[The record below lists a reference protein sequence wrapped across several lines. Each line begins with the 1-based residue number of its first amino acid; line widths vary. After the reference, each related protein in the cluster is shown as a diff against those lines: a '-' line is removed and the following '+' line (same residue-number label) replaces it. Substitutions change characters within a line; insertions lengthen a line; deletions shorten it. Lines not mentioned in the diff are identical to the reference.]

1 MGARVRIVSIDTALK
16 IYYAYPEIGN
26 KEIGE
31 LFGTKSASTIYNKK
45 KKARTLMLEKGQKPF
60 DFFTVSTATAYEAW
74 GSDVEDLEK
83 RRNKLKKL
91 NLT

>member
-1 MGARVRIVSIDTALK
+1 MALSPQARYT
-16 IYYAYPEIGN
+16 
-26 KEIGE
+26 
-31 LFGTKSASTIYNKK
+31 TKRK
-45 KKARTLMLEKGQKPF
+45 RQELEKGQKPF

-74 GSDVEDLEK
+74 GIDVEDLEK